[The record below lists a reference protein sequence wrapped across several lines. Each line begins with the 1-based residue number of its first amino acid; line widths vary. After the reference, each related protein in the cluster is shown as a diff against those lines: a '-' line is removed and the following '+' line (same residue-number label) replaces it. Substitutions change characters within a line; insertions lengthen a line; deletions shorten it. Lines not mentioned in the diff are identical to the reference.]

1 MLLCHGWK
9 ESDRLLECIDSAC
22 DGNEDSDFSSE
33 GEVEEK
39 LLGEGEEGGSG
50 NSHCCVV
57 FSVAISHDYGC
68 GGWRLHRALQVQP
81 EYEDSNSWPASA
93 LAGIWP
99 DYNCKLLGS
108 DSELILSVTGLIC

>member
-22 DGNEDSDFSSE
+22 DGNEASDFSSA

-57 FSVAISHDYGC
+57 SSVAISHDYGC
-68 GGWRLHRALQVQP
+68 GGWRLHPHFKCSQNMRTAT
-81 EYEDSNSWPASA
+81 
-93 LAGIWP
+93 AGQ
-99 DYNCKLLGS
+99 L
-108 DSELILSVTGLIC
+108 VR

>member
-33 GEVEEK
+33 GGVEEK

-57 FSVAISHDYGC
+57 CSAAMSHDHGR
-68 GGWRLHRALQVQP
+68 GGWWLHRCT
-81 EYEDSNSWPASA
+81 SSA
-93 LAGIWP
+93 AR
-99 DYNCKLLGS
+99 
-108 DSELILSVTGLIC
+108 T